1 MISLRARPPVMVG
14 GFTLLEVMVAIVV
27 GGLVIL
33 ATRLLSERI
42 AESGRAL
49 ARATREESRHAAA
62 DELLRALVGQMETQP
77 DLVSEN
83 PVFVGNG
90 QAAEFTTWCE
100 RPEEWEERCR
110 VRLELDSSASGPVL
124 RAKAAE
130 IGAVDLDS
138 FNEPAAL
145 RYLLDAG
152 NGGRWIVRWNPAP
165 YAPVAIGI
173 VTATDTVILRVGP
186 RG

>member
-1 MISLRARPPVMVG
+1 MISRCSRSPAMLG

-27 GGLVIL
+27 GALVIL

-42 AESGRAL
+42 AEGGRAL
-49 ARATREESRHAAA
+49 TRAARNDARHAAA

-77 DLVSEN
+77 DSASQD

-110 VRLELDSSASGPVL
+110 VRLELDSSATGPVL

-138 FNEPAAL
+138 FEKPAAL

-186 RG
+186 HG